1 MEFVLNYVTKPSIC
15 VIAEF
20 CLFVTLFVIIA
31 CQPPLSM
38 GFSRQGYWRG
48 VAISFT
54 PNQDLMPN
62 LIVVSPSLKKVIFTA
77 SLEFFGQH

>member
-1 MEFVLNYVTKPSIC
+1 MLNYVTKPSIC

-20 CLFVTLFVIIA
+20 CLTLCDPICDHSLPASFVHGILQARV
-31 CQPPLSM
+31 LE
-38 GFSRQGYWRG
+38 G

-62 LIVVSPSLKKVIFTA
+62 LIVVSASLKKVIFTA
-77 SLEFFGQH
+77 SLEFLGQH